1 MQTKLCVILL
11 SSMMFGSLG
20 TTMAVAD
27 SKEVQVLTRQVAALI
42 DEVERLKITVE
53 TLQAIRPTI
62 ASLMPDFAE
71 RFHVMHYA
79 GEAEDWAVASHELF
93 ELRRLVEVMKRV
105 DPEKGSMVD
114 GFLLGNFSK
123 LDAAIEHENVE
134 SFDKALVETVNSCNS
149 CHDAVGSPFMKVSLD
164 VRDGLSMRHPHVLSK
179 SAKPGKHTHM
189 H

>member
-11 SSMMFGSLG
+11 SSMMFGSFG

-27 SKEVQVLTRQVAALI
+27 SKEVQVLTKQVAALI

-79 GEAEDWAVASHELF
+79 GEAEDWAIATHELF
-93 ELRRLVEVMKRV
+93 ELKRLIEVMQRV
-105 DPEKGSMVD
+105 DPEKGAMVN
-114 GFLLGNFSK
+114 GFLLGNFNK

-134 SFDKALVETVNSCNS
+134 SFDKALVETVKNCNA
-149 CHDAVGSPFMKVSLD
+149 CHAAAGSPFMKVSLD
-164 VRDGLSMRHPHVLSK
+164 VRDGLSMRHPHDLNK
-179 SAKPGKHTHM
+179 STKPGKHTHI

>member
-11 SSMMFGSLG
+11 SSMMLGSFG

-27 SKEVQVLTRQVAALI
+27 SKEVQILTKQVAALI

-79 GEAEDWAVASHELF
+79 GEAEDWAVASHELL
-93 ELRRLVEVMKRV
+93 ELKRLIEVMSRV
-105 DPEKGSMVD
+105 NPEKGSMVN
-114 GFLLGNFSK
+114 GFLLGNFNK
-123 LDAAIEHENVE
+123 LDAAIEHQNIK
-134 SFDKALVETVNSCNS
+134 SFNKELVETVVSCNS
-149 CHDAVGSPFMKVSLD
+149 CHVAAGSPSTKIALD
-164 VRDGLSMRHPHVLSK
+164 ARDSLSMRHPHLLSK
-179 SAKPGKHTHM
+179 SAKPGKHTHI